1 MNLRESAF
9 ARPNARPYFRAESA
23 ARAGYLTGV
32 ARMNEASRIWARVL
46 GAALPLSILA
56 LDVQPAAAQ
65 YAPPVISAPYEVAA
79 ALQRLG
85 MRPLAPPRARG
96 PFWIA
101 PAMARDGTRVRVVIE
116 AGSGAIVD
124 VDELEA
130 MPLRP
135 RAPIAAMPY
144 PPGPRYSLR
153 ERGPYDDPRAR
164 NYPGPGRSSD
174 AEDEEPLSGPR
185 VIPADPTLRPRGQ
198 VPAAPRVAAR
208 PADPKPRTTP
218 LPRPRPSDLTAAVP
232 QPAPV
237 APAPAAK
244 PDAWGPPVQGLE

>member
-1 MNLRESAF
+1 
-9 ARPNARPYFRAESA
+9 
-23 ARAGYLTGV
+23 
-32 ARMNEASRIWARVL
+32 MNEASRILARVL

-56 LDVQPAAAQ
+56 LSVQPAAAQ
-65 YAPPVISAPYEVAA
+65 YAPPAISAPYEVAV

-85 MRPLAPPRARG
+85 MRPIAPPRSRG

-101 PAMARDGTRVRVVIE
+101 PAMDRDGTRVRVVIE

-124 VDELEA
+124 VDEIEA

-135 RAPIAAMPY
+135 RAPIATAPGF
-144 PPGPRYSLR
+144 PGPRYSLR

-164 NYPGPGRSSD
+164 NYPSPGRSSNI
-174 AEDEEPLSGPR
+174 EDDEQPTGPR

-198 VPAAPRVAAR
+198 IPAAPRIAAR
-208 PADPKPRTTP
+208 PADPKPRTIP
-218 LPRPRPSDLTAAVP
+218 LPRPRPSDLATAMP
-232 QPAPV
+232 QPAPA
-237 APAPAAK
+237 APAPAAR